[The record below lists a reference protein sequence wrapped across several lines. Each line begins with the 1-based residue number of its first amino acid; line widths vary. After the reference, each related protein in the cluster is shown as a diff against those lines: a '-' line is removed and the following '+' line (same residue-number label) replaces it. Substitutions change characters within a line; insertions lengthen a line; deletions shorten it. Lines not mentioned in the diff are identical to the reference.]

1 MVRKEKPTKFAT
13 ASRRKIEHNLE
24 TIVLNRIKHQ
34 QTKVP
39 LGRKKLPAGKGKH
52 IKKKNYLHLAKFM
65 RQIQEK
71 NNKKRQTKTFLWKM
85 KTVLGKQLL
94 GTFKEIKRN

>member
-52 IKKKNYLHLAKFM
+52 IKKKKLPASCKIHETNPGKK
-65 RQIQEK
+65 QQEK
-71 NNKKRQTKTFLWKM
+71 ANKNFSLEDEDRSRQTTTWNF
-85 KTVLGKQLL
+85 Q
-94 GTFKEIKRN
+94 RN